1 MERKPAITPLDAW
14 ITAKIGLV
22 TEESLPERLARY
34 QLARLN
40 ETIAWAKGGS
50 PFYRRLYAAH
60 GLRPL
65 ANLGELASYPL
76 ISSKEVAEQGG
87 RMLCVSQSIVERI
100 VTLQTS
106 GTTGA
111 PKRIFFTRE
120 DQAETSAF
128 FACGVSTFARDGE
141 KAMILLPGDKPGS
154 VGALLV
160 EGLPKIR
167 VQPVLYG
174 LADEAAGAV
183 QALEREQA
191 EILIGI
197 PVQLLAMAYYWEQK
211 QTMQWKPSAVLLS
224 TDYVPVAVAETLRR
238 IWGCRVYAHYGMT
251 EMGLGGGIECDVHD
265 GYHLRETDLYFE
277 IVDPVSG
284 TIMPDGEYGEV
295 VFTTLTRRGMPLI
308 RYRTGDI
315 SRMITEPCLCGSQLR
330 RLETIRTRKN
340 TAVSLASGSLS
351 MADLDEV
358 LFRLPQVI
366 DFTAVLLSGRE
377 KKRLKLALLVA
388 PGAQLPDAA
397 EVLQAVRT
405 LPAIKEAEKRG
416 KLILQLAFR
425 FGWRIKPGKRRI
437 YETEGEEMGKTYDDP
452 Y

>member
-1 MERKPAITPLDAW
+1 MEYNPAITPLDAW
-14 ITAKIGLV
+14 ITAKIDLM
-22 TEESLPERLARY
+22 TEEPLTDKLARY

-40 ETIAWAKGGS
+40 ETIAWAKSRS
-50 PFYRRLYAAH
+50 PFYRRLYATNR
-60 GLRPL
+60 LRPL
-65 ANLGELASYPL
+65 VSLAELASYPL
-76 ISSKEVAEQGG
+76 ISAQEVAEHGMQ
-87 RMLCVSQSIVERI
+87 MLCVSQSHVERI

-106 GTTGA
+106 GTTGT
-111 PKRIFFTRE
+111 PKRIFFTKD
-120 DQAETSAF
+120 DQNETSAF
-128 FACGVSTFARDGE
+128 FACGVSTFAKDGQ
-141 KAMILLPGDKPGS
+141 KAMIFLPGDKPGS
-154 VGALLV
+154 VGALLQK
-160 EGLPKIR
+160 GLPQIGVR
-167 VQPVLYG
+167 PILYG
-174 LADEAAGAV
+174 LADETADAV
-183 QALEREQA
+183 QALEREQTG
-191 EILIGI
+191 ILIGI
-197 PVQLLAMAYYWEQK
+197 PVQILAMAYYWENSQAV
-211 QTMQWKPSAVLLS
+211 QWKPSAVLLS

-251 EMGLGGGIECDVHD
+251 EMGLGGGIECDAHD

-284 TIMPDGEYGEV
+284 AVMPDGEYGEV

-340 TAVSLASGSLS
+340 TAVSLASGSLT

-366 DFTAVLLSGRE
+366 DFTAALSGRE
-377 KKRLKLALLVA
+377 RKRLKLVLLVA

-397 EVLQAVRT
+397 VVLQAVRT
-405 LPAIKEAEKRG
+405 LSVIKEAEKRG
-416 KLILQLAFR
+416 DLILQLAFR

-437 YETEGEEMGKTYDDP
+437 YEKEGEEMGKTYDEP